1 MPGSQGGCLDL
12 DGLSSIGRRIV
23 NSSKLSMSRFIV
35 GLILVAGA
43 ALIFMLGTDSSATA
57 GAVALG
63 VVGLASIA
71 ISQRKP

>member
-1 MPGSQGGCLDL
+1 MVNRPH
-12 DGLSSIGRRIV
+12 LS
-23 NSSKLSMSRFIV
+23 KSRLIV

-43 ALIFMLGTDSSATA
+43 VLMFVLGTDSFATA

-71 ISQRKP
+71 VSRRTP